1 MALTASS
8 TSSVH
13 TGAMETVTVSYS
25 DPIALIAA
33 ALKFNKLSI
42 DEGFAA
48 FDQVICRT
56 IFYGICISL

>member
-1 MALTASS
+1 
-8 TSSVH
+8 
-13 TGAMETVTVSYS
+13 METVTVSYS